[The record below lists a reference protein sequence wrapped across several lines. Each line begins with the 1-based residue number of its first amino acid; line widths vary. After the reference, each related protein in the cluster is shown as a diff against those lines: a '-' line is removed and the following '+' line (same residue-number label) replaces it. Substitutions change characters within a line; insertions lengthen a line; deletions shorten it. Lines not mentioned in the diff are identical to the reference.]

1 MQSRARNSSQEGA
14 FERDGAKTE
23 KIPSKEFSYPSREAI
38 SSPFH
43 RVLAFD
49 PGYERLGVAVL
60 QKEGG
65 KEVLLHS
72 DCVRTSATLSFP
84 ERLGVLGAAVES
96 LIAQWQ
102 PQAMALEDVYFAK
115 NAKTAMQV
123 AEVRGMLS
131 YLAISNK
138 LSLYQYTPLQV
149 KVAITGYGQ
158 SDKSAVSMMAL
169 RLLGL
174 QKLPSGK
181 RTLDDEM
188 DAIAVGLTCLASIR
202 PGQ

>member
-14 FERDGAKTE
+14 FERDGARTE
-23 KIPSKEFSYPSREAI
+23 KISSKEFSYPSREAI
-38 SSPFH
+38 SSPFP

-49 PGYERLGVAVL
+49 PGYERLGVAVV

-72 DCVRTSATLSFP
+72 ACIRTGASFEFA
-84 ERLGVLGAAVES
+84 ERLHQLGSAVEA
-96 LIAQWQ
+96 LMKEWQ
-102 PQAMALEDVYFAK
+102 PHVAALESLYFEK
-115 NAKTAMQV
+115 NAKTAMNV
-123 AEVRGMLS
+123 AAVRGML
-131 YLAISNK
+131 
-138 LSLYQYTPLQV
+138 LYTAATHGLKTYEYTPLQV

-158 SDKSAVSMMAL
+158 SDKSSVSMMAL

-174 QKLPSGK
+174 QELPSGK
-181 RTLDDEM
+181 GTLDDEM

-202 PGQ
+202 IQP